1 MRPFARKSHE
11 EFTLVVVEDAPRLP
25 PCDNAR
31 LIDEWIG
38 SKVIS
43 ALMTTESEARGAVIR
58 LTQVLASST

>member
-1 MRPFARKSHE
+1 MRPLARKAHE
-11 EFTLVVVEDAPRLP
+11 EAALVVVEEAPRLP

-43 ALMTTESEARGAVIR
+43 ALMTAESVARGAVIR